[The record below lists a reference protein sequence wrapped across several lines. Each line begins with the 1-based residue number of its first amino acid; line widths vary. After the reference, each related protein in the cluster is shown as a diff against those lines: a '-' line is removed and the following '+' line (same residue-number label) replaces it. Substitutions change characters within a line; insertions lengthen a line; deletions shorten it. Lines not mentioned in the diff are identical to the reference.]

1 MKFLLDTN
9 ICIAW
14 LKGKDHKL
22 RDKIIQQSPGSL
34 VTCSIVKAELTFGAQ
49 KSQNRVKAEHILHT
63 LFSQMQSYSFDDESA
78 LHYARIRSILESSGN
93 PIGNN
98 DLMIA
103 SIALQ
108 HQLTVV
114 TRNFKEFGKI
124 PALNV
129 ESW

>member
-1 MKFLLDTN
+1 
-9 ICIAW
+9 
-14 LKGKDHKL
+14 
-22 RDKIIQQSPGSL
+22 
-34 VTCSIVKAELTFGAQ
+34 
-49 KSQNRVKAEHILHT
+49 
-63 LFSQMQSYSFDDESA
+63 MQSYSFDDESA